1 MTTLISN
8 IRTLV
13 NVRDTFQPLRG
24 SALSHL
30 PCIDDAYIVIEN
42 DRIAEYGT
50 TQSLKFKAADFND
63 HFDATGRLVLPAWCD
78 NHTHLVFSGSRE
90 NEFVDKIR
98 GCTYAEIAARGGGI
112 LASAA
117 KVNAASEDELFQQ
130 AYRRLKEVVSMGT
143 GALEIKSG
151 YGLSVEGELKML
163 RVIKRLKQSSVI
175 PIKASFLGAHT
186 VPPAYKENREGYIH
200 LIIDEMLPAVAN
212 EKLADFI
219 DVFCENGFFTP
230 DETERICLAGS
241 NYGLKPKIHAN

>member
-8 IRTLV
+8 IRSLV
-13 NVRDTFQPLRG
+13 NVGDTFQPLRG

-30 PCIDDAYIVIEN
+30 PCIEDAYIVVEN

-50 TQSLKFKAADFND
+50 TQSLKYKAADFND
-63 HFDATGRLVLPAWCD
+63 HLDATGRLVLPAWCD

-98 GCTYAEIAARGGGI
+98 RCTYAQIAAGGGGI
-112 LASAA
+112 LSSAA

-130 AYRRLKEVVSMGT
+130 AYQRLKEVISMGT

-163 RVIKRLKQSSVI
+163 RVIKRLKQASVI
-175 PIKASFLGAHT
+175 PIKESFLGAHT
-186 VPPAYKENREGYIH
+186 VPPAFKENREGYIH

-219 DVFCENGFFTP
+219 DVFCENGF
-230 DETERICLAGS
+230 CQ
-241 NYGLKPKIHAN
+241 